1 MNFIQFNLNI
11 LILMQKG
18 PSKIMEGNYPEKFH
32 EETNN
37 EFQLHLT
44 DEEPEPLHIVH
55 KKIMKNIDH
64 HYNYALKHFK
74 R

>member
-1 MNFIQFNLNI
+1 
-11 LILMQKG
+11 
-18 PSKIMEGNYPEKFH
+18 
-32 EETNN
+32 
-37 EFQLHLT
+37 LT